1 MRESKLRDIH
11 AFFSRW
17 DASKRSLQHW
27 QRLHHCYIFFIL
39 TDHIK
44 CNLHEGF
51 RGYDK
56 RLRNP
61 LLYSI
66 GEMSSV
72 FLFCV
77 LRNDFEVAHFESSF
91 IVVFSRFKPLQIY
104 RLCVK
109 LVVHFRMA
117 ACLSYAN
124 NLNKTFK
131 WSIVTMRFHPK
142 FFFDGAASSFL
153 EALMGSFIIRG
164 KCYTNIRSRLINS
177 INMYISKTG
186 VESSLCIFASRRN
199 CNPSVF
205 VCVCVWVLS
214 V

>member
-1 MRESKLRDIH
+1 MQPATLT
-11 AFFSRW
+11 ATP
-17 DASKRSLQHW
+17 SL
-27 QRLHHCYIFFIL
+27 LHFFIL

-91 IVVFSRFKPLQIY
+91 IVVFSRFKFTDY
-104 RLCVK
+104 V
-109 LVVHFRMA
+109 
-117 ACLSYAN
+117 
-124 NLNKTFK
+124 
-131 WSIVTMRFHPK
+131 
-142 FFFDGAASSFL
+142 SS
-153 EALMGSFIIRG
+153 
-164 KCYTNIRSRLINS
+164 
-177 INMYISKTG
+177 
-186 VESSLCIFASRRN
+186 
-199 CNPSVF
+199 
-205 VCVCVWVLS
+205 W
-214 V
+214 